1 MLGSIR
7 LKPKSKNPLGV
18 KSYFSR
24 DILTRCIHVEW
35 WKLAEILLRCGSRP
49 SKLRL
54 CKERGVERFSFKR
67 GEGCAARR
75 KPSGMLLAP
84 PLHCNRCNT
93 PTNLCLWK
101 KFQAWEKSVW
111 NIGAYISQHN
121 ETHSKV
127 THTCTHLHQNHLF
140 IARHCETPV
149 AQETNKRMV
158 RDVKFFCKLQS
169 MMKHTTWW
177 QCKVNIASKN
187 SFGSKLFGEYWTSS
201 QNTAGVQF
209 IFCFILSGCLVFRW
223 VFGV

>member
-24 DILTRCIHVEW
+24 DILTLDAFMWSGGNWLKSCWDVEADPPSW
-35 WKLAEILLRCGSRP
+35 GCAKREVSRGFPSREVRDVQPAESLQACCLLLHFIATGATHQPTFVC
-49 SKLRL
+49 
-54 CKERGVERFSFKR
+54 ERSFK
-67 GEGCAARR
+67 
-75 KPSGMLLAP
+75 
-84 PLHCNRCNT
+84 H
-93 PTNLCLWK
+93 
-101 KFQAWEKSVW
+101 EKSVW

-209 IFCFILSGCLVFRW
+209 IFCFIL
-223 VFGV
+223 